1 MFQQNRSQYIK
12 DNVFKFPIKIQP
24 KFPAFNQIKN
34 NNIPFPQIPTT
45 LTKMWS
51 DKCIIRRGKKNE
63 IISRFI
69 SMFFVKNFGYGKR
82 CC

>member
-1 MFQQNRSQYIK
+1 MYL
-12 DNVFKFPIKIQP
+12 KFPIKIQP

-51 DKCIIRRGKKNE
+51 DECIILEGARK
-63 IISRFI
+63 
-69 SMFFVKNFGYGKR
+69 VK
-82 CC
+82 